1 MGLQRLTCL
10 LSLLTARSVY
20 KSNLAR
26 DLQGHFLGVEAVARE
41 ITEEIKEGSSKL
53 SQLLQEVES

>member
-1 MGLQRLTCL
+1 
-10 LSLLTARSVY
+10 LTARSIY

-26 DLQGHFLGVEAVARE
+26 DLQGLFLGVVAVARE
-41 ITEEIKEGSSKL
+41 IIEEIREGLSKL

>member
-1 MGLQRLTCL
+1 VGLQRFTRL

-20 KSNLAR
+20 KSNLAK
-26 DLQGHFLGVEAVARE
+26 DLQGLFLGVVAAARE
-41 ITEEIKEGSSKL
+41 ITEEIREGSSKL

>member
-1 MGLQRLTCL
+1 MQRLTCL

-26 DLQGHFLGVEAVARE
+26 DLQGYFLGVEVVARE